1 MLFFKKNLSRRL
13 NKSIVS
19 VLALALL
26 TFFSMSVKCVAADYD
41 WITVYPEHIGIFT
54 TVGVQ
59 QFVAFGY
66 KNDGTRENITRK
78 VDWVSSNENVIKIDK
93 DGLATIPTGITSG
106 QVKITCS
113 YPKTGKVATGVN
125 LLLLKKSR
133 YSVTPSAGANGTISP
148 STVQRVVEGATT
160 TFTVTPDTGYTTASV
175 DGTCGGTLVGTTYT
189 TSSITA
195 DCTVSAT
202 FVINTYTL
210 TYTAGANGS
219 ITGTTPQTVDYG
231 ADGAAVTAAP
241 DANYHFVDWSDGSVA
256 NPRTDTAVTSDV
268 TVTANF
274 AIDTY
279 TLTYTAG
286 ANGSITGTTPQT
298 VDYGAD
304 GAAVTAAPDANYHF
318 VDWSDGSVAN
328 PRTDTNVTS
337 DVTVSANFA
346 IDTFAV
352 TPSTTGNGVISPSTI
367 QTADY
372 NTTVS
377 FTLTPVDT
385 FSLID
390 VTGTCPAG
398 TTTDNGDGT
407 FGYTTG
413 AVTADCSVIANF
425 TSI

>member
-1 MLFFKKNLSRRL
+1 MLFFKKNLSRWL

-26 TFFSMSVKCVAADYD
+26 SFFSMSEKCVAADYD
-41 WITVYPEHIGIFT
+41 WIKVYPEHIGIFT

-66 KNDGTRENITRK
+66 KTDGTRVNITKK
-78 VDWVSSNENVIKIDK
+78 VDWISSNNNVISIDK

-113 YPKTGKVATGVN
+113 YPKTGNVAPGVN
-125 LLLLKKSR
+125 LLLLKKNS
-133 YSVTPSAGANGTISP
+133 YTVTPSAGAGGAISP
-148 STVQRVVEGATT
+148 DTAQTVVEGATT
-160 TFTVTPDTGYTTASV
+160 VFTVTPDTGYTTASV
-175 DGTCGGTLVGTTYT
+175 NGTCAGSLVGTTYT
-189 TSSITA
+189 TGAITA
-195 DCTVSAT
+195 DCTVDAT

-231 ADGAAVTAAP
+231 ADGTAVTATP
-241 DANYHFVDWSDGSVA
+241 DVNYHFVDWSD
-256 NPRTDTAVTSDV
+256 T
-268 TVTANF
+268 
-274 AIDTY
+274 
-279 TLTYTAG
+279 
-286 ANGSITGTTPQT
+286 
-298 VDYGAD
+298 
-304 GAAVTAAPDANYHF
+304 
-318 VDWSDGSVAN
+318 SVAN

-337 DVTVSANFA
+337 DVTVTANFA

-352 TPSTTGNGVISPSTI
+352 TPSTTGNGVITPSTP

-398 TTTDNGDGT
+398 AAPTDNGDGT
-407 FGYTTG
+407 WAYTTD
-413 AVTADCSVIANF
+413 VITADCTVIANF
-425 TSI
+425 ST